1 MGMRAGGKVKGE
13 RLKGKGKKNKFNLS
27 PFPRLVSL
35 SNHTPFPFP
44 IPCLPNIIFTGATR
58 DHKY

>member
-13 RLKGKGKKNKFNLS
+13 RLMVRQAHQPGKGKRNKFNLS
-27 PFPRLVSL
+27 LFSL
-35 SNHTPFPFP
+35 TRFP
-44 IPCLPNIIFTGATR
+44 IPCLSNIIFTGATR